1 MIFDTIGKRLI
12 LAAGTLA
19 LASGGAIAQGG
30 GYGQQQQQQ
39 QQPPQQQQQAPSAED
54 LSDEKL
60 ASFAEA
66 QEKVDSISQDFQRK
80 MQNTEDASEMSEMR
94 QQVNQQMV
102 AAVRDA
108 GLDPAEYNEIARAVR
123 SDPELE
129 KKVEEVK

>member
-12 LAAGTLA
+12 LVGGTLA
-19 LASGGAIAQGG
+19 LASSGAIAQGG
-30 GYGQQQQQQ
+30 GYGQQQQ

-94 QQVNQQMV
+94 QEVNQQMV
-102 AAVRDA
+102 AAVRNA
-108 GLDPAEYNEIARAVR
+108 GLEPTEYNEIARAVR
-123 SDPELE
+123 SNPELE
-129 KKVEEVK
+129 EKVEELQ